1 MRLRSFRSC
10 AGFRFDRFSSSGTS
24 TLLDLH
30 EMADLPQ
37 HACDHRALVVLG
49 GAADLAEAERAQR
62 AAVALGLADPATDL
76 RQLQLRHRGSPP
88 PPQPPAPQRAPPRAR
103 ARWRVPRPQA
113 REPLRSRS
121 RRPAALPPRIPPPRR
136 PAALPPRIPPLRR
149 ARDTAVP

>member
-10 AGFRFDRFSSSGTS
+10 AGLRFDRFSSSGTS

-62 AAVALGLADPATDL
+62 AAVALGLADAATDL
-76 RQLQLRHRGSPP
+76 RQLQLRHRPSPPP
-88 PPQPPAPQRAPPRAR
+88 PPQPPAPERAPPRAPARSR
-103 ARWRVPRPQA
+103 APPRPQGPA
-113 REPLRSRS
+113 RADGRWLPARVSLPVRPRAPPPPPPA
-121 RRPAALPPRIPPPRR
+121 RRP
-136 PAALPPRIPPLRR
+136 RR
-149 ARDTAVP
+149 ARGTGAPR

>member
-37 HACDHRALVVLG
+37 HACDDRALVVLG

-62 AAVALGLADPATDL
+62 AAVALGLPDAATDL
-76 RQLQLRHRGSPP
+76 RQLQLRHRPSPP
-88 PPQPPAPQRAPPRAR
+88 PPQPPAPERARPRAPARLRAPPPPGAPAR
-103 ARWRVPRPQA
+103 AQGRWLPARVSLPVRPRAPPQRPPA
-113 REPLRSRS
+113 
-121 RRPAALPPRIPPPRR
+121 RRPR
-136 PAALPPRIPPLRR
+136 
-149 ARDTAVP
+149 

>member
-88 PPQPPAPQRAPPRAR
+88 PPPQPPAPQPAPPRAR

-113 REPLRSRS
+113 REPLRSPS
-121 RRPAALPPRIPPPRR
+121 RRPAELPARIPPS
-136 PAALPPRIPPLRR
+136 RR
-149 ARDTAVP
+149 ARDTAEPR